1 MFLEVRYAVVGQ
13 RQSDGRAHKNKND
26 TQSMD
31 SFAFSAPEISLPK
44 YGKAARGMGENFTVN
59 LVIGARSVGG
69 LI

>member
-1 MFLEVRYAVVGQ
+1 MPWLG
-13 RQSDGRAHKNKND
+13 SDSLMGEHGVHKNKND